1 MAIFFAHT
9 RDDGDFSK
17 GLQKVAGGEGWGGRE
32 EGAEGGFASFVVL
45 FMLEFKM
52 REFIIWRERERER
65 ASKFCFAKIIVAHCS
80 FVEILNIYWP
90 LNGLE
95 WRVEPF

>member
-1 MAIFFAHT
+1 M
-9 RDDGDFSK
+9 
-17 GLQKVAGGEGWGGRE
+17 VGRE

-65 ASKFCFAKIIVAHCS
+65 ERAQAN
-80 FVEILNIYWP
+80 FVSQ
-90 LNGLE
+90 
-95 WRVEPF
+95 R